1 MSASPAGVWS
11 ESQRLEALHDLRLL
25 DTDPEERFDRLTRL
39 ARRLFAVPI
48 ALVTL
53 VDSGRQWFKSHEGFE
68 VRETPREWS
77 FCSHAVV
84 DGNLLVVSD
93 ARRDERFR
101 DNPLVL
107 GDPAIRFYAGQPLS
121 APGGPPI
128 GTLCLI
134 DRVPRELSAE
144 DQSLLADMAKLVERE
159 FAAMRMATVDELTG
173 LSNRR
178 GFNMLGKHAL
188 AMCART
194 GTPATLLFFDLD
206 GFKEI
211 NDTLGHAAGDA
222 ALASFASDLLANY
235 RESDVVARVGGD
247 EFCVLLSGATAKD
260 APLTLEKLAA
270 RMVRRNEG
278 RPAVSQVHYSVGSA
292 VYDPQ
297 VHSSIVDLMRAADAL
312 MYADK
317 RERSRPSHEVNDG

>member
-1 MSASPAGVWS
+1 MSPSPPPAAWS
-11 ESQRLEALHDLRLL
+11 EEQRLKALHDLRLL

-39 ARRLFAVPI
+39 ARRLFGVPI

-53 VDSGRQWFKSHEGFE
+53 VDAGRQWFKSAEGLE

-77 FCSHAVV
+77 FCAHAVE
-84 DGNLLVVSD
+84 DGDLMVVND
-93 ARRDERFR
+93 ASRDERFH

-107 GDPAIRFYAGQPLS
+107 GDPSIRFYAGQPIS

-134 DRVPRELSAE
+134 DREPRELDDE

-159 FAAMRMATVDELTG
+159 FVAMRLATVDDLTG

-188 AMCART
+188 AVSGRT
-194 GTPATLLFFDLD
+194 DTPATLLFFDLD
-206 GFKEI
+206 GFKAI

-222 ALASFASDLLANY
+222 ALASFGAELLANY

-247 EFCVLLSGATAKD
+247 EFCVLLSGATARE

-270 RMVRRNEG
+270 RVAKRNEG
-278 RPAVSQVHYSVGSA
+278 RPPVSQLRYSVGSA

-297 VHSSIVDLMRAADAL
+297 VHASIADLMNAADAL
-312 MYADK
+312 MYDDK
-317 RERSRPSHEVNDG
+317 RQRA